1 MKTHELADLEDMI
14 DKYSLSEVLAELASI
29 CYDKAEH
36 IRQSYDDRV
45 TARTWEKAGA
55 RVISAS
61 NNVGV

>member
-1 MKTHELADLEDMI
+1 
-14 DKYSLSEVLAELASI
+14 VLAELASI